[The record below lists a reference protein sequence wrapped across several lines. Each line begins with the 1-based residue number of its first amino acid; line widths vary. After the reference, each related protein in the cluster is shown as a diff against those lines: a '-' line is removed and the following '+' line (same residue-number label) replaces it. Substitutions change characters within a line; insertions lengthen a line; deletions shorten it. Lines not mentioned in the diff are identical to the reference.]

1 MDHLYTC
8 SCPVCVA
15 EEKSVLTDF
24 NLEEWVKEAV
34 LKRIYEKFDVQNNI
48 DPDLFRYTRDHL
60 NDAVDK
66 GFSLNVKFG
75 DPDYVFLYE
84 LKRNNAVFAAFKTHR
99 QQNDIASLLIDENG
113 NQRSYNDFRK
123 ASEAV
128 IGQYNVNWMH
138 TEYTTAVKAARMAA
152 RFRRYMQDADLYPNL
167 RWLPSMAADPREA
180 HMPYYNNVRA
190 LSDPWWKTHY
200 PGCVWGCQCD
210 VENTDDEITHIG
222 DLPVTLQA
230 TTKRTEQPVRAP
242 GLDRNPAYT
251 GSIFTPKHPYVTEAY
266 PGAEKAVKKFIS
278 KEDTYAK
285 R

>member
-48 DPDLFRYTRDHL
+48 DPDLFRYT
-60 NDAVDK
+60 
-66 GFSLNVKFG
+66 
-75 DPDYVFLYE
+75 
-84 LKRNNAVFAAFKTHR
+84 KTHR
-99 QQNDIASLLIDENG
+99 QQNDLASLLIDENG

-222 DLPVTLQA
+222 DHPVTLQA

-278 KEDTYAK
+278 K
-285 R
+285 